1 MADEQDVI
9 KLEQLCKQLH
19 EANNGQQR
27 QEAEKALVEFQSG
40 VGGADTLSRCQMLL
54 ERAHSSYSQYLA
66 ATTLT
71 KMVSRNPC
79 SLTLQQRIHIRN
91 YVLNYLGTR
100 PKLMH
105 YVNQGLVELF
115 ARITKLGWYD
125 SVDKNKWA
133 FRDVLTDVSQFLK
146 GPIEHRIIGIELLAR
161 LTAEM
166 NQISESDANK
176 SLAKHRKIASSY
188 RDQHLLVIFQLACTH
203 LRSETYESVDFT
215 EQNKHSLILQ
225 LLQLALNCLTF
236 DFIGTA
242 IDDSGDDFCT
252 VQIPTS
258 WRLAFLDLSTV
269 QLFFD
274 MYAKLPSSL
283 ASMCISV
290 LVQIASLRRTF
301 FTNDERLKFLS
312 RLVNGVKSI
321 LMNPQSLSEPSNY
334 HEFCRLLL
342 RLKSNYQLGELVTVT
357 HYAAALELIA
367 KFTVDSLS
375 TWQFAPNSVHYL
387 LSLWQRMV
395 GSVPYMKG
403 VTEPHLLD
411 LYTPEVFR
419 AYVVS
424 RLESVSVV
432 LRERCDDP
440 LEDLT
445 VVNQQL
451 DQLSTIGRCKY
462 SKTCP
467 MLLQLF
473 EQTAQRYQDLI
484 SAKPSSQGHPQA
496 IQEMKILQG
505 QLTWLVYIIGSVLGG
520 RMVFNTT
527 EEHDAMDGELACRVL
542 QLMNLTDS
550 CLLRGDGCERL
561 EIATISFFDQF
572 RKIYVG
578 DQTHKFS
585 RLYMRLA
592 EILGLN
598 DETMVLAVFVRK
610 IIINLKYWGHSELL
624 LNHTLKLLSELS
636 NGYNSVRKLVK
647 LDEMQFMLNNHT
659 SEHFAFLSNVV
670 SVKEMRSRT
679 LFYTSMGR
687 LLILELGE
695 DEDKFDQF
703 MQPLTNAFDNL
714 GGLLSQG
721 VTPMIQAEEAKKTL
735 IGLARDIRGLANAF
749 TTKLS
754 YMMFFD
760 WIYPTYSGIF
770 IRGLEIWSHD
780 PEVTTPILKLY
791 AELVQNK
798 SQRLQFDVA
807 SPNGILLFREASKVI
822 VTYGSRLLA
831 RGNNIPKEQ
840 IYPLRLKGIS
850 VCFSMLKAALCGNYV
865 NFGVFLLYGDEALDS
880 ALHTFVKLLLSI
892 PQEDLMVYP
901 KLSQTYFVL
910 LECLAQDHMNFL
922 ATLEPNVFLY
932 ILSSISEGLSAID
945 TSVCSGCCATLDH
958 IVTHLFKQLNNKGS
972 KKAALGSV
980 DVENDSLVKVM
991 KHQPQILHQMLSTV
1005 LNIIM
1010 FEDCR
1015 NQWSMSRPLLPLILL
1030 NNEYFGQLRQQII
1043 SQQAADKQTMMAHFF
1058 ENLMEGI
1065 QPHLQSKNRDK
1076 FTQNLSVF
1084 RREINDSFK
1093 DAVVSLVSNNSEMMT
1108 T

>member
-1 MADEQDVI
+1 
-9 KLEQLCKQLH
+9 
-19 EANNGQQR
+19 
-27 QEAEKALVEFQSG
+27 
-40 VGGADTLSRCQMLL
+40 MLL

-66 ATTLT
+66 TTTLT

-79 SLTLQQRIHIRN
+79 TLTLQQRIHIRN
-91 YVLNYLGTR
+91 YVLNYLGTH
-100 PKLMH
+100 PKLLH

-125 SVDKNKWA
+125 SLDKDKWA
-133 FRDVLTDVSQFLK
+133 FRDVLADVSQFLK
-146 GPIEHRIIGIELLAR
+146 GPIEHRTIGIELLTQ

-166 NQISESDANK
+166 NQISDSDANK
-176 SLAKHRKIASSY
+176 SLTKHRKIASSY
-188 RDQHLLVIFQLACTH
+188 RDQHLLVIFQLACTQ
-203 LRSETYESVDFT
+203 LRSETYESYDFT
-215 EQNKHSLILQ
+215 EENKHRLIMQ

-236 DFIGTA
+236 DFIGTT
-242 IDDSGDDFCT
+242 IDDSGEDFCT

-258 WRLAFLDLSTV
+258 WRQAFLNLSTV

-283 ASMCISV
+283 ASRCISV

-301 FTNDERLKFLS
+301 FSNDERIKFLS
-312 RLVNGVKSI
+312 CLVVGVKSI
-321 LMNPQSLSEPSNY
+321 LLNPQSLSDPTNY

-342 RLKSNYQLGELVTVT
+342 RLKSNYQLGELVVVQE
-357 HYAAALELIA
+357 YAATVELIA

-395 GSVPYMKG
+395 GSVPYMK
-403 VTEPHLLD
+403 VSEPHLLD
-411 LYTPEVFR
+411 RYTPEVFR

-424 RLESVSVV
+424 RLESVGVV
-432 LRERCDDP
+432 LREGCDDP

-451 DQLSTIGRCKY
+451 DQLSTIGRCEY
-462 SKTCP
+462 GKTCT
-467 MLLQLF
+467 MLVQLF
-473 EQTAQRYQDLI
+473 EQTAGRYQELI
-484 SAKPSSQGHPQA
+484 TAKHNNGVPTTQAHSQA
-496 IQEMKILQG
+496 IQEIRVMEG
-505 QLTWLVYIIGSVLGG
+505 QLTWLVYMIGSVLGG
-520 RMVFNTT
+520 RISFNTS
-527 EEHDAMDGELACRVL
+527 EEHDAMDGELVCRVL

-550 CLLRGDGCERL
+550 CLMQGDGCERL

-578 DQTHKFS
+578 DQVHKFS
-585 RLYMRLA
+585 KFYRRLS

-624 LNHTLKLLSELS
+624 LNRTLTLLSELS
-636 NGYNSVRKLVK
+636 IGYNSVRKLVK
-647 LDEMQFMLNNHT
+647 LEEMQFMLNNHT
-659 SEHFAFLSNVV
+659 SEHFSFLGNNV

-679 LFYTSMGR
+679 LFYSSMGR
-687 LLILELGE
+687 LLMLELGE
-695 DEDKFDQF
+695 DEDKFIQF
-703 MQPLTNAFDNL
+703 MLPLTSSFDNL
-714 GGLLSQG
+714 GGLLSQ
-721 VTPMIQAEEAKKTL
+721 TETAMFQAEEAKKCL

-749 TTKLS
+749 TTKMS
-754 YMMFFD
+754 YMLLFD
-760 WIYPTYSGIF
+760 WMYPFSIMSFYPTYSGIF

-780 PEVTTPILKLY
+780 PEVTTPVLKLF

-798 SQRLQFDVA
+798 SQRLVFDVA

-822 VTYGSRLLA
+822 VTYGSRILS
-831 RGNNIPKEQ
+831 RTNSIPKEQ
-840 IYPLRLKGIS
+840 AYALRLKGIS
-850 VCFSMLKAALCGNYV
+850 VCFLMLKSALCGNYV
-865 NFGVFLLYGDEALDS
+865 NFGVFRLYGDEALDS
-880 ALHTFVKLLLSI
+880 ALHTFIKLLLSI

-901 KLSQTYFVL
+901 KLSQTYYVL

-932 ILSSISEGLSAID
+932 ILSSISEGLTAID
-945 TSVCSGCCATLDH
+945 TSVCSGCCATLDYL
-958 IVTHLFKQLNNKGS
+958 VTHLFKQLNNKGG
-972 KKAALGSV
+972 KKVVGV
-980 DVENDSLVKVM
+980 DVENDALVRVM
-991 KHQPQILHQMLSTV
+991 KHQPQIFHQMLATV

-1043 SQQAADKQTMMAHFF
+1043 SQQAADKQSVMAQWFDS
-1058 ENLMEGI
+1058 LMEGI
-1065 QPHLQSKNRDK
+1065 QPNLLTKNRDK

-1084 RREINDSFK
+1084 RRDINDSLR
-1093 DAVVSLVSNNSEMMT
+1093 DTVSSLTSNNSEMMT